1 MEWNRDINYYGN
13 IVKALAR
20 DMHCYCVQ
28 VNEAK
33 YGDSRIVIPTRTEER
48 DLARIKGGKN
58 ASVLVDEINIKE
70 LRDFQFMKHSKVEF
84 KPLPPQFNR
93 DIVGAKR
100 KHTLFENLKK
110 RKSIN

>member
-1 MEWNRDINYYGN
+1 MPMKVNGN
-13 IVKALAR
+13 GI
-20 DMHCYCVQ
+20 
-28 VNEAK
+28 
-33 YGDSRIVIPTRTEER
+33 RI
-48 DLARIKGGKN
+48 
-58 ASVLVDEINIKE
+58 DEINIKE